1 MKNLIS
7 SLLIVVAGT
16 AIGCAHGTIEGTTV
30 PDTEENR
37 AVLEVL
43 TTYRSAMQER
53 DADKIISLV
62 SADYFEDM
70 GTIDQSDDYGYQH
83 LTENIIPNSL
93 KVAQEV
99 YLTFEIHSIE
109 VDGDSAWA
117 DVRYNARAKF
127 GFSSGDMWES
137 HKDFN
142 RIELSMNDKGRWVI
156 KAGL

>member
-7 SLLIVVAGT
+7 SLIIALAIT
-16 AIGCAHGTIEGTTV
+16 AVGCAHGTIEGTNV
-30 PDTEENR
+30 PDTDENR

-62 SADYFEDM
+62 ATDYFEDM

-83 LTENIIPNSL
+83 LTENVIPNSL

-117 DVRYNARAKF
+117 DVRYNARAKL
-127 GFSSGDMWES
+127 GLSSGDMWET

-142 RIELSMNDKGRWVI
+142 RIELSINDKGRWVI

>member
-7 SLLIVVAGT
+7 SLIIAFATT
-16 AIGCAHGTIEGTTV
+16 AVGCAHGTIEGTNV
-30 PDTEENR
+30 PDTDENR

-62 SADYFEDM
+62 ASDYFEDM

-83 LTENIIPNSL
+83 LTENVIPNSL

-117 DVRYNARAKF
+117 DVRYNARAKL
-127 GFSSGDMWES
+127 GLSSGDMWET

>member
-1 MKNLIS
+1 MNNLIS
-7 SLLIVVAGT
+7 SLLIALACT

-37 AVLEVL
+37 PVLEVL
-43 TTYRSAMQER
+43 KTYRTAMQER

-62 SADYFEDM
+62 SSEYFEDM

-83 LTENIIPNSL
+83 LTEKIIPNSL
-93 KVAQEV
+93 QVAQEV
-99 YLTFEIHSIE
+99 YLTFEIHKIE
-109 VDGDSAWA
+109 VDGNSAWA
-117 DVRYNARAKF
+117 DVRYNARAKLEL
-127 GFSSGDMWES
+127 SSGDMWES

-142 RIELSMNDKGRWVI
+142 RIELLMNEQGRWVI